1 MKNWKSYLDSW
12 IGGTKKGLLFFC
24 ALARL
29 IAPWSNIAKVFH
41 ASCKNRDKMG
51 VTLLE
56 SCMLDIRDILHLE
69 LEIQNFKKDRVWVA
83 SVQISNS
90 FKKEKYKGFWRQ
102 EKNLE
107 KKLKST

>member
-1 MKNWKSYLDSW
+1 
-12 IGGTKKGLLFFC
+12 
-24 ALARL
+24 
-29 IAPWSNIAKVFH
+29 
-41 ASCKNRDKMG
+41 MG

-56 SCMLDIRDILHLE
+56 YCMLDIRDILHLE

>member
-1 MKNWKSYLDSW
+1 
-12 IGGTKKGLLFFC
+12 
-24 ALARL
+24 
-29 IAPWSNIAKVFH
+29 
-41 ASCKNRDKMG
+41 MG

-90 FKKEKYKGFWRQ
+90 FKKEKYKGF
-102 EKNLE
+102 
-107 KKLKST
+107 